1 MGKDKW
7 GLSELGY
14 SMAWYAVV
22 LGFVLAPLMSLA
34 VDISRLLFVRSDLQT
49 SVDAACEAAAL
60 AADVPHFMATG
71 EQRIDPAAAAA
82 SASQAFIA
90 SAAEAA
96 AIQYDPHLV
105 GVSLL
110 SPTEVA
116 CAAEAAVVPLI
127 PFSPDLRVQVSAQA
141 RMRFVAGGP

>member
-1 MGKDKW
+1 VGKRTRN
-7 GLSELGY
+7 LSQLGY

-82 SASQAFIA
+82 GASQAFLA
-90 SAAEAA
+90 SAAESAT
-96 AIQYDPHLV
+96 IQYDPQLV

-116 CAAEAAVVPLI
+116 CAAEATVVPLI
-127 PFSPDLRVQVSAQA
+127 PFSPDLRVRVSAEA
-141 RMRFVAGGP
+141 RMRFVAGDP